1 MIAEIIAWIVT
12 FFRASGMLMKRADL
26 VKYFVSLDNL
36 FWFISGILTKK
47 NTPLMVS
54 NGLCLLVM
62 GYELIKESNVFK
74 RR

>member
-1 MIAEIIAWIVT
+1 MIAEIIAWVAT

-26 VKYFVSLDNL
+26 VKYLVSLGNL
-36 FWFISGILTKK
+36 FWFINGILTK

>member
-1 MIAEIIAWIVT
+1 MDSN
-12 FFRASGMLMKRADL
+12 FFRAPGILMKRANL
-26 VKYFVSLDNL
+26 MKYLVSLDNL
-36 FWFISGILTKK
+36 FWFINRILTK

-62 GYELIKESNVFK
+62 SYELIKESNVFK

>member
-1 MIAEIIAWIVT
+1 MDGN
-12 FFRASGMLMKRADL
+12 FFRVSGMLMKRANL
-26 VKYFVSLDNL
+26 MKYLVSLDNL
-36 FWFISGILTKK
+36 FWFINRILTK

-62 GYELIKESNVFK
+62 SYELIKESNVFK

>member
-1 MIAEIIAWIVT
+1 MDSN
-12 FFRASGMLMKRADL
+12 FFRASGMLMKRANL
-26 VKYFVSLDNL
+26 MKYLVSLDNL
-36 FWFISGILTKK
+36 FWFINRILTK